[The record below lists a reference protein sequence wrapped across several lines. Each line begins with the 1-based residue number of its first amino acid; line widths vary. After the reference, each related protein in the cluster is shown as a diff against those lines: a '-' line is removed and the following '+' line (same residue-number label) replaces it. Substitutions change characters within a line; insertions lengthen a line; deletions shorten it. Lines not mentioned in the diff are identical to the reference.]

1 MSTEETAAPTKSAP
15 DDDGMTWWYRWLCK
29 IAGVLGGI
37 SCAVSGVW
45 NCVTV
50 NPLNIAAGVWMVLN
64 AFVLFLCEVPF
75 CCQFI
80 EFANAVAARADKLKP
95 WQKAFFYCGMAL
107 FPVFLSFS
115 FTTLF
120 GNAIAFAT
128 GVLYGLASLG
138 KKGDAVTYAR
148 LQHQK
153 QGDEERMTGTTNG
166 APEWGICLS
175 TILFFFFSS
184 PLLSSYTCNFS
195 PALHPSYLFLHRP
208 FPTFTVVL
216 SLFIYLVVTF
226 LLFWPI

>member
-1 MSTEETAAPTKSAP
+1 MSSEETAAATKPSP

-29 IAGVLGGI
+29 IAGVLGGV

-80 EFANAVAARADKLKP
+80 EFANAIAARADKFKP
-95 WQKAFFYCGMAL
+95 WQKAIFYCGMAL

-153 QGDEERMTGTTNG
+153 QGDEEKMAGTANG
-166 APEWGICLS
+166 APE
-175 TILFFFFSS
+175 
-184 PLLSSYTCNFS
+184 
-195 PALHPSYLFLHRP
+195 
-208 FPTFTVVL
+208 
-216 SLFIYLVVTF
+216 
-226 LLFWPI
+226 

>member
-1 MSTEETAAPTKSAP
+1 MSSTEQPAAGNKTVT
-15 DDDGMTWWYRWLCK
+15 DEDGMSWWYRWLCK

-37 SCAVSGVW
+37 SCAVAGVW

-64 AFVLFLCEVPF
+64 ACVLFLCEVPF

-80 EFANAVAARADKLKP
+80 EFANAVAARADRLKP

-138 KKGDAVTYAR
+138 KKGDGVSYAR

-153 QGDEERMTGTTNG
+153 QGDEEKLAGTTEG
-166 APEWGICLS
+166 EAQ
-175 TILFFFFSS
+175 
-184 PLLSSYTCNFS
+184 
-195 PALHPSYLFLHRP
+195 
-208 FPTFTVVL
+208 
-216 SLFIYLVVTF
+216 
-226 LLFWPI
+226 

>member
-37 SCAVSGVW
+37 LTPESPWPYHINSCIFSGFCIIKEAGLSEACAISGVW

-166 APEWGICLS
+166 APE
-175 TILFFFFSS
+175 
-184 PLLSSYTCNFS
+184 
-195 PALHPSYLFLHRP
+195 
-208 FPTFTVVL
+208 
-216 SLFIYLVVTF
+216 
-226 LLFWPI
+226 

>member
-1 MSTEETAAPTKSAP
+1 MSSETAAAATQAAP

-37 SCAVSGVW
+37 SCAVAGVW

-80 EFANAVAARADKLKP
+80 EFANAIAARADKLKP
-95 WQKAFFYCGMAL
+95 WQKALFYCGMAL
-107 FPVFLSFS
+107 FPVVLKFS
-115 FTTLF
+115 MTTLF

-138 KKGDAVTYAR
+138 KKGDAVSYAR

-153 QGDEERMTGTTNG
+153 QGDEERMAGTENG
-166 APEWGICLS
+166 AS
-175 TILFFFFSS
+175 Q
-184 PLLSSYTCNFS
+184 
-195 PALHPSYLFLHRP
+195 
-208 FPTFTVVL
+208 
-216 SLFIYLVVTF
+216 
-226 LLFWPI
+226 

>member
-1 MSTEETAAPTKSAP
+1 
-15 DDDGMTWWYRWLCK
+15 MTWWYKWLCK

-95 WQKAFFYCGMAL
+95 WQKDGSVSCVL
-107 FPVFLSFS
+107 EFL

-166 APEWGICLS
+166 APE
-175 TILFFFFSS
+175 
-184 PLLSSYTCNFS
+184 
-195 PALHPSYLFLHRP
+195 
-208 FPTFTVVL
+208 
-216 SLFIYLVVTF
+216 
-226 LLFWPI
+226 